1 MLLRGVG
8 IHVIQQSKPTEIYGE
23 NSIAFLKFFLKK
35 KEGKNGRFRMKKLL
49 NHDEQRKKIYII
61 NLSP

>member
-23 NSIAFLKFFLKK
+23 NSIAFLIFFLKK
-35 KEGKNGRFRMKKLL
+35 KG
-49 NHDEQRKKIYII
+49 RKKWQISYEEII
-61 NLSP
+61 EP